1 MTGPSRQGQSI
12 LQRGVRIAG
21 TGVSVPD
28 RVLSNEDLAKLVD
41 TNDEWITT
49 RTGIKTRHV
58 VENGQSTKDLAREA
72 TEQALA
78 DAGMKPT
85 DLDMV
90 ICATMTPEMCMPST
104 AVRLAYEL
112 GATPAGGFD
121 VSAACSGFVYA
132 MNVASSLITA
142 GAAKTVA
149 VIGSETLSKI
159 VNYKDRNTCILF
171 GDGAGAAILTA
182 SEDVEQGSLYSSMNS
197 NGEGWELLYCP
208 RNEHDL
214 PSDPHAFTGEMN
226 TMQMNG
232 REVFKFAVTTLENT
246 IDKALKS
253 AGIEAKDLAMIVP
266 HQSNVRI
273 LRTARDRLDLPE
285 DKMWINI
292 ERYGNTSA
300 ASVPI
305 CLHEIREQGK
315 VKKGDL
321 VLFVALGGGLTWASS
336 LWRL

>member
-1 MTGPSRQGQSI
+1 
-12 LQRGVRIAG
+12 
-21 TGVSVPD
+21 
-28 RVLSNEDLAKLVD
+28 
-41 TNDEWITT
+41 
-49 RTGIKTRHV
+49 
-58 VENGQSTKDLAREA
+58 
-72 TEQALA
+72 
-78 DAGMKPT
+78 
-85 DLDMV
+85 MV

-104 AVRLAYEL
+104 AVRLAHEL
-112 GATPAGGFD
+112 GAAPAGGFD

-132 MNVASSLITA
+132 MNVASSLITT
-142 GAAKTVA
+142 GAAKTIA
-149 VIGSETLSKI
+149 VVGSETLSKI
-159 VNYKDRNTCILF
+159 VNYNDRNTCILF

-182 SEDVEQGSLYSSMNS
+182 SDDPEQGMLYSSMNS
-197 NGEGWELLYCP
+197 DGEGWELLYCP

-214 PSDPHAFTGEMN
+214 PENAAEFTGKYE

-232 REVFKFAVTTLENT
+232 REVFKFAVTTLEKT
-246 IDKALKS
+246 IDDALS
-253 AGIEAKDLAMIVP
+253 AVGIKAKDLAMIVP

-292 ERYGNTSA
+292 DRYGNTSA

-305 CLHEIREQGK
+305 CLHEIRQQGK
-315 VKKGDL
+315 VKPGDL